1 MNFLKLEKEE
11 KALALADFESERVRL
26 HMELKSLRSKEEA
39 AEREKNSAQQQI
51 QLLKDKNENLSE
63 NISEKAKIIRDLRD
77 ADHLRVQFERDLELQ
92 KATIDRLQFES
103 KILFEAK
110 DLSKIFLNDF
120 FFCFLT
126 FYAATTCRRKSSI
139 AKSYG

>member
-1 MNFLKLEKEE
+1 M
-11 KALALADFESERVRL
+11 ADFESERVRL
-26 HMELKSLRSKEEA
+26 QMELKSLRSKEEA

-63 NISEKAKIIRDLRD
+63 NIAEKAKIIRDLRD

-103 KILFEAK
+103 KILFELQTLK
-110 DLSKIFLNDF
+110 FNF
-120 FFCFLT
+120 F
-126 FYAATTCRRKSSI
+126 
-139 AKSYG
+139 